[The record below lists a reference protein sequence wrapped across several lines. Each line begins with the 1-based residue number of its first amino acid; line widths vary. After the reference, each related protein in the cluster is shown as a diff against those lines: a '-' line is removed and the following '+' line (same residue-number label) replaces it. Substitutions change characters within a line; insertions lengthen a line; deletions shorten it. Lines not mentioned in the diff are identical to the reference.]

1 MNAYPDDYAF
11 HNLPLLLLSGLG
23 DGTDSKPDPRSRT
36 HTFLQDGGFM
46 VRIDLPN
53 VQGHLAEQLLQAFN
67 SQDASN
73 VPWHSQSVA
82 ARSGKI
88 YKIANIGRVGQ
99 QGPNTVDLR
108 SSADTCVQV
117 YTFPPRKA
125 PPPPY
130 SPRLSATVANGSPPP
145 PLVLHSPLSPLT
157 PSSPLYADGIFSPL
171 WITKHQ
177 SRLPCAFLACF
188 SLTSDPHTSSLQ
200 DNKLK
205 SEVGNIR
212 SVLSSTNYKT
222 KLVVALIGD
231 GFINSSEL
239 EDRFNTIRRSGGLDG
254 KSIFFL
260 PHNASPVEVTEFV
273 NSVLS
278 TLHSPC
284 IDYYRDLSKHC
295 RRKRNRN
302 IVPQPTVQ
310 PGASQVLSLQG
321 WNVRY
326 EFKLGVLAE
335 FRQEMDA
342 ACRNY
347 ETAYD
352 GLFSPEIIET
362 IAVWSPRFNEARM
375 LADVIA
381 LRIVRC
387 LLWVD
392 QGTTAVRSWIAH
404 RDRVRDLID
413 RRGKG
418 TGNYGWEAW
427 QSNWAAVMAD
437 LVSRSEYPLLNTRLQ
452 SVDLLPIFVTA
463 AEKASPVGDGSTPWE
478 LLHHEGYWLDMA
490 RKFTV
495 ARRKWALQIPEE
507 DRQSPGR
514 SPASVVASKAHL
526 YDTYLALE
534 PYREVPIDGSDGYDY
549 STSIISGLEEA
560 VKHFS
565 ERGQLRKAEI
575 LQLELALEHVRSESW
590 TVAIDTL
597 QALWYNQQ
605 WRRSGWWKLLQK
617 LGWALLD
624 CVSHVQ
630 TPELHMQLSWELS
643 SGIFESKPGFGDD
656 LHKVLRD
663 ISIQGSP
670 SSAAIDM
677 DRALS
682 PVFPSFA
689 FSTHDVF
696 VGEPLE
702 CQLALH
708 SRAQET
714 LAPIRIS
721 EVKVVF
727 EGSLNPV
734 YLVAEETESTNTC
747 SSPAN
752 FQDIVLQDSNLIQRR
767 SSPSAIASLAGK
779 ADLVMPSNYSR
790 IFRLRIT
797 PREAGDV
804 AIASITLLVD
814 GSNYS
819 LAVTSSDF
827 EHSVAQWWETK
838 NGIPIPRI
846 LGEES
851 NAYNKITVQPKP
863 PKLQIEV
870 PGLRR
875 AYYANEAINIRFDIR
890 NDEEEAVI
898 VSVMVRMI
906 SPVDGSARMKWL
918 DPEFLDWANSEAGVS
933 ALSPR
938 DLGTIAANKST
949 SISICLDET
958 VVAVDHE
965 VELVATYRLVSEPE
979 TILTK
984 SLAIDVVVI
993 RPFEANYDFVP
1004 HLDLDPW
1011 PSLFQAPPLEGDS
1024 STTLGLRHR
1033 YQVTANLYSF
1043 ATEPLTIEAILLTAT
1058 KVQGRATCSA
1068 TTGVVRRPETDIAE
1082 DKALISSVVLPDQT
1096 TIFDFELSLQKFI
1109 LGDRHTV
1116 GVDLALEI
1124 GWRRQDSNEVNTAVL
1139 EVPKLVA
1146 AMAEPRVLLTTSQ
1159 ATMNASDRS
1168 VYKLIFTLENPSMH
1182 FLTFN
1187 VSLDASEDFTF
1198 SGPKACS
1205 LSLVPLSRQS
1215 LTYRILPNKKDEW
1228 IGVHLNVIDA
1238 YFGQTLRVLPGGDG
1252 VKVDKKGK
1260 VCVKV

>member
-11 HNLPLLLLSGLG
+11 HNLPLLLLSGL
-23 DGTDSKPDPRSRT
+23 DDSNQSKPDPRSRT

-46 VRIDLPN
+46 IRIDLPN
-53 VQGHLAEQLLQAFN
+53 VQGPLAEQLLQAFN

-73 VPWHSQSVA
+73 VAWHSRSVI

-88 YKIANIGRVGQ
+88 YKIANVGRV
-99 QGPNTVDLR
+99 
-108 SSADTCVQV
+108 
-117 YTFPPRKA
+117 YTLPPRKA

-130 SPRLSATVANGSPPP
+130 SPRLSATVANGSAPP

-222 KLVVALIGD
+222 KLVVVLIGD
-231 GFINSSEL
+231 GFIDPSEL

-284 IDYYRDLSKHC
+284 IEYYRDLSKHC

-302 IVPQPTVQ
+302 IMPQPTVQ

-326 EFKLGVLAE
+326 EFKLGVFAE

-362 IAVWSPRFNEARM
+362 IAVWSLRFNEARS
-375 LADVIA
+375 LADVVA

-404 RDRVRDLID
+404 RERVRDLID

-418 TGNYGWEAW
+418 TENYGWEAW

-437 LVSRSEYPLLNTRLQ
+437 LLSRSQYPLLNTKLQ
-452 SVDLLPIFVTA
+452 DVDLLPIFVA
-463 AEKASPVGDGSTPWE
+463 AEKTSPGADRSTPWE
-478 LLHHEGYWLDMA
+478 LLHHEGYWLDIA
-490 RKFTV
+490 RKCTSS
-495 ARRKWALQIPEE
+495 RRAWALKIPEE

-534 PYREVPIDGSDGYDY
+534 PYREVPVDGSHGYDY
-549 STSIISGLEEA
+549 SMSIISRLEQA
-560 VKHFS
+560 IKHFS
-565 ERGQLRKAEI
+565 ERGQLRKVDI
-575 LQLELALEHVRSESW
+575 LQIELALEHVRSQSW
-590 TVAIDTL
+590 TAAVETL
-597 QALWYNQQ
+597 QILWHNQQ

-624 CVSHVQ
+624 CLSHAQ
-630 TPELHMQLSWELS
+630 NSELHMKLSWELS
-643 SGIFESKPGFGDD
+643 CGIFESKPGSGYD
-656 LHKVLRD
+656 LHDGLRD
-663 ISIQGSP
+663 VSAQGS
-670 SSAAIDM
+670 SRSAAIDM
-677 DRALS
+677 DQALS

-689 FSTHDVF
+689 FSTHEVF
-696 VGEPLE
+696 VGEPLD
-702 CQLALH
+702 CQLTLH

-727 EGSLNPV
+727 EGSLNPI
-734 YLVAEETESTNTC
+734 YLVAEEAESTNTG
-747 SSPAN
+747 SSSAS
-752 FQDIVLQDSNLIQRR
+752 FQDVVLQDSTLFKRR
-767 SSPSAIASLAGK
+767 SSAGAIASLAGK

-814 GSNYS
+814 GPNYS

-827 EHSVAQWWETK
+827 EHSVSQWWETK
-838 NGIPIPRI
+838 NGKPIPRL

-851 NAYNKITVQPKP
+851 NAYNKITIQPKP

-875 AYYANEAINIRFDIR
+875 AYYANETIKIGFDIQ
-890 NDEEEAVI
+890 NDEEEAAL
-898 VSVMVRMI
+898 VSVTVRMI
-906 SPVDGSARMKWL
+906 SPVEDSARIKWI
-918 DPEFLDWANSEAGVS
+918 DPEYQDWASSEAGLLT
-933 ALSPR
+933 LSPR
-938 DLGTIAANKST
+938 DLGTIAANEST
-949 SISICLDET
+949 TVSICLDET
-958 VVAVDHE
+958 VIAVDHE
-965 VELVATYRLVSEPE
+965 VELLATYRLVSEPE

-984 SLAIDVVVI
+984 NLAIDVVVI

-1004 HLDLDPW
+1004 RLDPDPW
-1011 PSLFQAPPLEGDS
+1011 PSFFHGPPLERDS
-1024 STTLGLRHR
+1024 STPLGLRHR
-1033 YQVTANLYSF
+1033 YWVTANLYSF

-1068 TTGVVRRPETDIAE
+1068 TTGVVRRPQVNTAE
-1082 DKALISSVVLPDQT
+1082 DKASISSVVLPDQT
-1096 TIFDFELSLQKFI
+1096 TIFDFELSLQKEI

-1124 GWRRQDSNEVNTAVL
+1124 GWRRQDSDQVNTTVL

-1146 AMAEPRVLLTTSQ
+1146 AMAEPRVLLTASQ
-1159 ATMNASDRS
+1159 ATLSASVDS
-1168 VYKLIFTLENPSMH
+1168 AYKLTFTLENPSMH

-1187 VSLDASEDFTF
+1187 ISLEASEDFAF

-1215 LTYRILPNKKDEW
+1215 LDYRILPNKKDQW
-1228 IGVHLNVIDA
+1228 VGVHLNVIDA
-1238 YFGQTLRVLPGGDG
+1238 YFGQTLRILPGGDG

-1260 VCVKV
+1260 VFVKI